1 MKISLN
7 LFRTIEW
14 YNKFLYRDRETMK
27 PFFGK
32 FDLAK
37 EIFLSCNFQI
47 PNPNPHQNEMNPST
61 RGSGQREK
69 FYFTKIHVIVTLIFS
84 LIL

>member
-37 EIFLSCNFQI
+37 EIFLSCKFQ
-47 PNPNPHQNEMNPST
+47 NPHHYAVQN
-61 RGSGQREK
+61 
-69 FYFTKIHVIVTLIFS
+69 IHVIVTLIFS